1 MILKMK
7 VPMTHEASSEQFIQT
22 MYVLL
27 ASAAPIGFV
36 DPGPYVSVP
45 AVNAIKVFGNATPLL

>member
-7 VPMTHEASSEQFIQT
+7 VPITHEASSEQFIQT

-27 ASAAPIGFV
+27 ASAALIGFV
-36 DPGPYVSVP
+36 APGSYVRVP
-45 AVNAIKVFGNATPLL
+45 GVNAIREFGNATPLL